1 MELVFALITYLG
13 LNKIDESYF
22 KNIDTCFYFSE
33 RINKNKV
40 VPTAE
45 DELRYTAVCQPKKVN
60 ITITKVY

>member
-22 KNIDTCFYFSE
+22 KNIDTCFYFSN

-40 VPTAE
+40 VPTIE

>member
-13 LNKIDESYF
+13 IQKVDESYF
-22 KNIDTCFYFSE
+22 RNIDTCFYFSE
-33 RINKNKV
+33 RINKNMS

-60 ITITKVY
+60 IKIVKVY